1 MAAKKPKPN
10 LFTFL
15 RSGLRSLSRKHAPI
29 YEALADAK
37 TTYKGKPTDADYNP
51 RQRFAYRC
59 AMCHSEFPAKG
70 VAIDH
75 RVDCGRLA
83 GWEDVSGFM
92 QRLFCDKGGLDVLCH
107 PCHDAKTMATKQNI
121 TMEEAF
127 LRKRVLSKIKENSPE
142 KLLAFLSKHNYNGA
156 AVSNAKKREAAV
168 YEILKGE
175 QHGI

>member
-1 MAAKKPKPN
+1 MTTKKPKPN

-37 TTYKGKPTDADYNP
+37 TTYKGKPSDADYNP
-51 RQRFAYRC
+51 RQRFAYHC
-59 AMCHSEFPAKG
+59 AMCHAEFPAKG

-75 RVDCGRLA
+75 RTDCGKLS
-83 GWEDVSGFM
+83 GWEDVAGFM
-92 QRLFCDKGGLDVLCH
+92 QRLFCDKSGLDVLCH
-107 PCHDAKTMATKQNI
+107 TCHDAKTMATKQNI

-127 LRKRVLSKIKENSPE
+127 LRKRVLAVIKDKSPE
-142 KLLAFLSKHNYNGA
+142 KLLAYLKTKGYYGA
-156 AVSNAKKREAAV
+156 LVSNKEKREAAV

-175 QHGI
+175 TK

>member
-1 MAAKKPKPN
+1 MATKKTKPN

-29 YEALADAK
+29 YEALAEAK

-75 RVDCGRLA
+75 REDCGKLA
-83 GWEDVSGFM
+83 SWDDVAGFM
-92 QRLFCDKGGLDVLCH
+92 QRLFCEKDGLDVLCH
-107 PCHDAKTMATKQNI
+107 TCHDAKTMATKQNI

-127 LRKRVLSKIKENSPE
+127 LRKRVLAVIKDKSSAQ
-142 KLLAFLSKHNYNGA
+142 LLAYLKKHKYDGV

-175 QHGI
+175 MNG

>member
-1 MAAKKPKPN
+1 MAAKKPKAN

-37 TTYKGKPTDADYNP
+37 TAYKGKPTDADYNP

-83 GWEDVSGFM
+83 NWDDVAGFM
-92 QRLFCDKGGLDVLCH
+92 QRLFCDKSGLDVLCH
-107 PCHDAKTMATKQNI
+107 TCHDAKTMATKQNI

-127 LRKRVLSKIKENSPE
+127 LRKKVLAVIKDKSPE
-142 KLLAFLSKHNYNGA
+142 KLLAYLKTKGYYGA
-156 AVSNAKKREAAV
+156 SVSNKEKREAAV

-175 QHGI
+175 TK

>member
-1 MAAKKPKPN
+1 MATKKPKPN

-59 AMCHSEFPAKG
+59 AVCHSEFPAKG

-75 RVDCGRLA
+75 RVDCGKLA
-83 GWEDVSGFM
+83 SWDDVAGFM
-92 QRLFCDKGGLDVLCH
+92 QRLFCDKEGLDVLCH
-107 PCHDAKTMATKQNI
+107 PCHDAKTLCSKQGI

-142 KLLAFLSKHNYNGA
+142 KLLAYLKKNGYDGCV
-156 AVSNAKKREAAV
+156 VSNKAKREAAI

-175 QHGI
+175 TE